1 MPMSGDQMA
10 SEIKSA
16 VDAIIPAG
24 GTPADLN
31 YLKALAGA
39 IVAHIKNNAVVST
52 TDTGTASAVTPGVG
66 TAPVTATGT
75 GTIS

>member
-1 MPMSGDQMA
+1 MPMSGDSMA

-39 IVAHIKNNAVVST
+39 IVAHIKNNAVVNT
-52 TDTGTASAVTPGVG
+52 NDTGTATGAVGGGGGVPVVATGVG
-66 TAPVTATGT
+66 T
-75 GTIS
+75 IS